1 MIKKRTNKAQPAH
14 QRATKKTKPS
24 EHGEADEENQATTT
38 LNNSGDGDDENTI
51 HTAATTTTTHENNID
66 NTSPHSKTRLDED
79 EDNTGVLS
87 TAEKIKERKS
97 KLNQE
102 NSLLSSSTKQQTKSI
117 LPIHETIIKA
127 NREEKQDE
135 SYLDRITSTN
145 VNEFDE
151 LDSEK
156 KKKDVGPTKV
166 SKHVRVTSRMDYQPD
181 ICKDY
186 YETGFCGYGDN
197 CKFAHVR
204 EKYVNSIEHTKAW
217 EKEQQK
223 KVEDARTQKDSSQQL
238 PHACFICRQPFK
250 DPIVTLCGHYFC
262 SKCAIDRY
270 NGGKEPH
277 CACCGQN
284 TKGVFNTAHKIIAA
298 NKKGASHKK

>member
-1 MIKKRTNKAQPAH
+1 MIKKRTSKAQLSN
-14 QRATKKTKPS
+14 QRAIKKTKPS
-24 EHGEADEENQATTT
+24 ENDEEHEEHQDTQLVVKNYDFGNENSTISNNITASNEKSPQREHITA
-38 LNNSGDGDDENTI
+38 NSG
-51 HTAATTTTTHENNID
+51 HEN
-66 NTSPHSKTRLDED
+66 D
-79 EDNTGVLS
+79 EDNIVDVLP
-87 TAEKIKERKS
+87 TEKIKDRKS
-97 KLNQE
+97 KSNQE
-102 NSLLSSSTKQQTKSI
+102 KSLLSSSTKSHTKSV
-117 LPIHETIIKA
+117 LPIHDTIIKA
-127 NREEKQDE
+127 NREGKHDE

-151 LDSEK
+151 LDTEK

-197 CKFAHVR
+197 CKFAH
-204 EKYVNSIEHTKAW
+204 
-217 EKEQQK
+217 
-223 KVEDARTQKDSSQQL
+223 
-238 PHACFICRQPFK
+238 PFK

-284 TKGVFNTAHKIIAA
+284 TKGVFNTAHKIVAA
-298 NKKGASHKK
+298 NKKGASHRK

>member
-1 MIKKRTNKAQPAH
+1 MIKKRTSKAQLSN
-14 QRATKKTKPS
+14 QRAIKKTKPS
-24 EHGEADEENQATTT
+24 ENDEEHEEHQDTQLVVKNYDFGNENSTISNNITASNEKSPQREHITA
-38 LNNSGDGDDENTI
+38 NSG
-51 HTAATTTTTHENNID
+51 HEN
-66 NTSPHSKTRLDED
+66 D
-79 EDNTGVLS
+79 EDNIVDVLP
-87 TAEKIKERKS
+87 TEKIKDRKS
-97 KLNQE
+97 KSNQE
-102 NSLLSSSTKQQTKSI
+102 KSLLSSSTKSHTKSV
-117 LPIHETIIKA
+117 LPIHDTIIKA
-127 NREEKQDE
+127 NREGKHDE

-151 LDSEK
+151 LDTEK

-204 EKYVNSIEHTKAW
+204 EKYVNSIEYTKAW
-217 EKEQQK
+217 ENEQK
-223 KVEDARTQKDSSQQL
+223 KKLEDARAQKDSSQQL

-284 TKGVFNTAHKIIAA
+284 TKGVFNTAHKIVAA
-298 NKKGASHKK
+298 NKKGASHRK